1 MLLVIN
7 IVILNLIIQVVLII
21 ICTMP
26 IIPREGSRSSK
37 GGVSDFSKLVQTLSH
52 HLLLILNT
60 TTTHHSVSTNMLL
73 IITTTTTTTTT
84 ITNQQATTPIIL
96 VAQESAN
103 SENRSQSQILS
114 LRSQLLSAPPK
125 RSNWQCLFFLISPP
139 Y

>member
-21 ICTMP
+21 ICRVP

-60 TTTHHSVSTNMLL
+60 TTTATTNHHSVSTNMLL
-73 IITTTTTTTTT
+73 ITTTTTTTTTT
-84 ITNQQATTPIIL
+84 ITNQQATTPIIP
-96 VAQESAN
+96 V
-103 SENRSQSQILS
+103 SQ
-114 LRSQLLSAPPK
+114 
-125 RSNWQCLFFLISPP
+125 
-139 Y
+139 